1 MNRSIERLA
10 SWFNRFL
17 TEDAEHNKEQL
28 ERVKKKLNKLKRK
41 SHMLQQLIDETN
53 DEQEKETLQ
62 SELKIAKAIRIK
74 AQQKY
79 RELKDEFKTTRKNKE

>member
-79 RELKDEFKTTRKNKE
+79 KALKTEMQDKKSSKE